1 MHIFPTPIS
10 IPILNVNLTVFCL
23 FVFSFSCLCGFIQ
36 NQSCTIHSCWMMLLK
51 PVCQLSNVQ
60 VLLQAQ
66 IRSCCEIVLGMLK
79 IYQYVKNII
88 YMKLCNLNNPSKKI
102 FSSKLNLDALQLV
115 FSPCGLGQK
124 QRVLPRPNV

>member
-1 MHIFPTPIS
+1 MHIFPTPVS
-10 IPILNVNLTVFCL
+10 IPILNVNLTVFCS
-23 FVFSFSCLCGFIQ
+23 FVCSFSCLRGFIQ

-88 YMKLCNLNNPSKKI
+88 YMKLRNLNNPSKKI

-115 FSPCGLGQK
+115 LSPCGLGQQ